1 MNVLPD
7 VCLFPQEEECASSS
21 WGDSKMYTC
30 SSIANSH
37 RMQTEINESGTIAKI
52 RIYVENDSQTLK
64 SFRIISSE
72 MKISLLVLSWWCFSC
87 QHILRI
93 DIQYTDQLFWKN
105 NTLGTVDMILINKL
119 QFLIFF
125 HFSDLWNLVKW
136 MDSVVQCYSI
146 NMKVIWLYMVSAPLP
161 LQWWGGG
168 GDLIWK
174 FAKILWCSWKEMGE

>member
-7 VCLFPQEEECASSS
+7 VYVC
-21 WGDSKMYTC
+21 
-30 SSIANSH
+30 SH
-37 RMQTEINESGTIAKI
+37 RKKSTPLHSKFTEDANWNKRKWHYSQNKDLS
-52 RIYVENDSQTLK
+52 RKWYCQTLK
-64 SFRIISSE
+64 AFRIISSE

-161 LQWWGGG
+161 LQWGGWRG
-168 GDLIWK
+168 WLNM
-174 FAKILWCSWKEMGE
+174 KICQNFVV